1 MTEGKLIYRK
11 DYQKPTY
18 KINTTDLD
26 FTLHP
31 TKTRVLSRLK
41 GEKTVLG
48 PIELLLN
55 GKFFELVKISLNG
68 RELSE
73 KDYVKT
79 PDSLTLTIKTDS
91 FEIECETL
99 VNPQAN
105 TFLSGLYL
113 SNGVFCTQC
122 EAEGFR
128 NITYYPDHPD
138 IMSRFTTTIRA
149 DRKKYPV
156 LLSNGNKIK
165 DDGDVVAWEDP
176 FLKPSY
182 LFALVAGDLGVI
194 EDSFVTCS
202 GRKVDLR
209 LYCEK
214 GKENRLTYAMASLKR
229 AMKWDEEA
237 FGREYDLNLFNIVA
251 VSDFNAGAMEN
262 KSLNIF
268 NDSCLLA
275 SMETET
281 DREFEFIES
290 VVGHEY
296 FHNWS
301 GDRVT
306 AQDWFNLSLK
316 EGFTVYRDQEFSSDQ
331 RSRPVK
337 RIDDVITLRLAQFPE
352 DDGPLAHPVRPES
365 YMTIDNFY
373 TATVY
378 DKGAELI
385 RMQEKIVG
393 KEGFRKGC
401 DLYFDTY
408 DGQAVTI
415 DDFVR
420 CIAKANNIDLTQF
433 MRWYSVAGRPVV
445 HVETDYNEEKKT
457 LSLSLSQ
464 KTKNATE
471 PFLIPLAYGLLDK
484 NGQEISKGL
493 LLLKENK
500 QTFVLENIPSYPVLS
515 LNRSFTAPVDID
527 YTYTPEEYLLL
538 MQHDTDL
545 FNRYES
551 GQQYALN
558 VMLQMLKKNDFTVD
572 DAFLSALYSYLKEA
586 QRDPAFTAKAL
597 ILPAETTLIE
607 KSKPADVFAVHE
619 VREAVR
625 TAFAQKYQLQLSSLY
640 EKLSEE
646 IDSKATDA
654 VSVGKRALK
663 NALLGYLTLTD
674 EGKTA
679 YKQYTQAKNMTDKLS
694 ALSFLMNTNSSFAA
708 TASDDFY
715 ETYKNDHLI
724 VNKWLMLE
732 GSALR
737 KDGLEKVKRLL
748 THPAFDIKNP
758 NKVRALIGG
767 FSRNTLAFHALNGS
781 GYAFLA
787 EQVLKVDKL
796 NPQSAQR
803 LVIPLTQ
810 GEKFDEKRRLL
821 MTNLLKKI
829 NASEGISVNL
839 KETVSKALLES

>member
-11 DYQKPTY
+11 DYQKPAY

-41 GEKTVLG
+41 GEKTVAG

-79 PDSLTLTIKTDS
+79 TDSLTLTIQTDR

-165 DDGDVVAWEDP
+165 DDGDVVVWEDP

-415 DDFVR
+415 DDFAG

-457 LSLSLSQ
+457 LTLSLSQ

-607 KSKPADVFAVHE
+607 KSKPADVFAVHK

-625 TAFAQKYQLQLSSLY
+625 TAFAQKYQPQLSSLY

-758 NKVRALIGG
+758 NKVRALIGC

-821 MTNLLKKI
+821 MTDLLKKI